1 MWVVGTKSA
10 FWTNMF
16 GWC

>member
-10 FWTNMF
+10 FRTNMF